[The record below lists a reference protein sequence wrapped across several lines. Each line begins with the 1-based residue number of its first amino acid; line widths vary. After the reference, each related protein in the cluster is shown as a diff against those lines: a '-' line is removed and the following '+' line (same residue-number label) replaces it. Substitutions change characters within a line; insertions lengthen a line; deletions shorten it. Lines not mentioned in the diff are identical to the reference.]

1 MLHTTGIRQWGVSQ
15 RFPAA
20 AHPRTQYRRPGP
32 NEMRKPMQTQGFG
45 TLNWAVL
52 IVYLLLMLGVGIYF
66 ARRAGASQDDYFKAG
81 GRIPAWAAG
90 FSIYATTLSAITYMS
105 TPEKAYLTDWAY
117 SAGNLAIFAI
127 VPILIA
133 FYVPFFRKLAVTT
146 AYEYLEERFNT
157 TLRVLGSVLFVLYHL
172 GRIAI
177 VIYLPTLAITSVA
190 DINPLLVATF
200 VGVLCVIYTFLGG
213 MEGVIWSDVI
223 QGILLLAGAAV
234 IIVVAMSMTPEG
246 FSGALSDAAAQGKFY
261 SAQNFSFDNLS
272 LAIPIIFIGSAL
284 NSLHQYTASQ
294 DVVQRYQTTASAAE
308 TKRSLLVNGFL
319 ALLTIPLFYGMG
331 TALFNYYGA
340 HGGLPEGV
348 NTSAIVPYFIVTVLP
363 AGIAGLLIAAIFAA
377 AQSTIS
383 SSLNSISACVV
394 IDVHDRFAAKKA
406 SVTFSRMVIV
416 VAGVISIGGALYL
429 IQTNQSSLWDL
440 FLAMTGLF
448 GVPLAAVFALGIFT
462 KRAHG
467 TGVIIGLFIG
477 AVAAYFAG
485 KAEVGPFVVS
495 ITAFVVTLLA
505 GYLVSLLFS
514 SAKQQAKTLPLTIYG
529 INDAY
534 ERSHR

>member
-1 MLHTTGIRQWGVSQ
+1 M
-15 RFPAA
+15 
-20 AHPRTQYRRPGP
+20 
-32 NEMRKPMQTQGFG
+32 ETQGFG
-45 TLNWAVL
+45 TLNWVVVV
-52 IVYLLLMLGVGIYF
+52 VYLLLMLGVGFYF
-66 ARRAGASQDDYFKAG
+66 ARRAGNSQDDYFKAG

-105 TPEKAYLTDWAY
+105 TPEKSYLTDWAY

-127 VPILIA
+127 VPILTA
-133 FYVPFFRKLAVTT
+133 FYVPFYRKLNVTT
-146 AYEYLEERFNT
+146 AYEYLEERFDT
-157 TLRVLGSVLFVLYHL
+157 LLRVLGSVLFVLYHL

-190 DINPLLVATF
+190 DINPLVVATF
-200 VGVLCVIYTFLGG
+200 VGILCVIYTFLGG

-234 IIVVAMSMTPEG
+234 IIVVAMATTPEG
-246 FSGALSDAAAQGKFY
+246 FSGALADAAGEGKFY
-261 SAQNFSFDNLS
+261 SAQNFSFDDLA
-272 LAIPIIFIGSAL
+272 LAIPIIFIGSML

-308 TKRSLLVNGFL
+308 TKRSLLVNGLL

-331 TALFNYYGA
+331 TALYNYYNT
-340 HGGLPEGV
+340 HGGLPDGV
-348 NTSAIVPYFIVTVLP
+348 NTSAVVPYFIVTVLP

-394 IDVHDRFAAKKA
+394 VDIHDRFLDKKA
-406 SVTFSRMVIV
+406 TVTFSRVVII
-416 VAGVISIGGALYL
+416 VAGVLSIGGALYL
-429 IQTNQSSLWDL
+429 IETNQSGLWDL

-462 KRAHG
+462 KRANSI
-467 TGVIIGLFIG
+467 GVITGLFLG
-477 AVAAYFAG
+477 AIAAYFVG
-485 KAEVGPFVVS
+485 KADVGPFVVS
-495 ITAFVVTLLA
+495 IAAFVVTLIA
-505 GYLVSLLFS
+505 GYIVSLFFTDTD
-514 SAKQQAKTLPLTIYG
+514 KQAETLPLTIFGVNQDYTARRKG
-529 INDAY
+529 AVSADRPKAAA
-534 ERSHR
+534 E